1 MCLPR
6 YACGNLLNPSELR
19 ICTLQ
24 LRWCTPAQIWSDP
37 RFDAV
42 PEPKRKELFQEYRA
56 VLGEVDA
63 YNAANAAKQA
73 AQERAAEASRK
84 VGTPCYAHQ
93 AWLLAH

>member
-1 MCLPR
+1 M
-6 YACGNLLNPSELR
+6 
-19 ICTLQ
+19 
-24 LRWCTPAQIWSDP
+24 
-37 RFDAV
+37 
-42 PEPKRKELFQEYRA
+42 
-56 VLGEVDA
+56 LGEVDA